1 MTDEA
6 AGPGHDDP
14 DAPIKKKVDSEWKK
28 KVREEKATEQSQE
41 EPARPPRGPLPE
53 PTFLFFLSGL
63 ATQAL
68 LALGEIEHPETGA
81 READLEEAR
90 YLIDTLEMLEKK
102 TEGNRN
108 DEESRYLTEVL
119 HELRMRFVQASGT

>member
-1 MTDEA
+1 MTERPTEPAPD
-6 AGPGHDDP
+6 AG

-28 KVREEKATEQSQE
+28 KVREEKATEE
-41 EPARPPRGPLPE
+41 EAAEKPPRGPLPE

-68 LALGEIEHPETGA
+68 LALGELEHPETGA

-108 DEESRYLTEVL
+108 DEESRYLSEVL